1 MGIGS
6 GDNGEITFLDAIAIV
21 SFLVGLENL
30 DLNVT
35 QDTIDK
41 QTNDLQEKLQVAI
54 QDIHNHLQNQDRKID
69 AILQWVGIGELTN
82 DS

>member
-6 GDNGEITFLDAIAIV
+6 GDNGEITFLDATAIV

-54 QDIHNHLQNQDRKID
+54 QDIHNHLQDQDRKID
-69 AILQWVGIGELTN
+69 AILQWVGIGELT
-82 DS
+82 

>member
-1 MGIGS
+1 MFG
-6 GDNGEITFLDAIAIV
+6 TIV